1 MNASTTLVD
10 MRAIALDAL
19 SASAVMPSTVP
30 ASLARGSFARARR
43 ATRPRPSPKLSRKS
57 ASSVFETSCRARARA
72 LREDG
77 PLNDGFEDDDTGTID
92 SRAFFNASVA
102 FYAVMTVGAQ
112 TLCAFADIHPDV
124 IDGAFAFN
132 VDAGALYTAPLLASL
147 TFAVTQSEKYE
158 FLREVRETF
167 ESRVLPATAP
177 LGVVGIFGLSL
188 GAGVGEEAMFR
199 GFLMP
204 WVDGRLESLGIGGD
218 VASVAAL
225 ASTSAAFGALH
236 AITPAYAMWATWA
249 SVLFSLEY
257 LRDGLGSAMFTH
269 TLYDFLAF
277 MYVIISWMP
286 DREEAESRD

>member
-30 ASLARGSFARARR
+30 ASLSRGSFACARR

-77 PLNDGFEDDDTGTID
+77 PLNDGFEDDDTGAID

-167 ESRVLPATAP
+167 ESRVLPATAT

-199 GFLMP
+199 GLLLP
-204 WVDGRLESLGIGGD
+204 WVDGRLESLGVGGD

-225 ASTSAAFGALH
+225 ASTSAAFGACLLY
-236 AITPAYAMWATWA
+236 TSP
-249 SVLFSLEY
+249 SP
-257 LRDGLGSAMFTH
+257 RD
-269 TLYDFLAF
+269 
-277 MYVIISWMP
+277 
-286 DREEAESRD
+286 

>member
-1 MNASTTLVD
+1 
-10 MRAIALDAL
+10 MRAIALGAL
-19 SASAVMPSTVP
+19 GATASTSSTVR
-30 ASLARGSFARARR
+30 ASRTRGSIARAR
-43 ATRPRPSPKLSRKS
+43 ATTRPRPSPSLSRKS
-57 ASSVFETSCRARARA
+57 VSAVFDTSSRARTRA
-72 LREDG
+72 LNDDG
-77 PLNDGFEDDDTGTID
+77 PLNDGTVDEVTGAID

-112 TLCAFADIHPDV
+112 ILCRFADVHPDV
-124 IDGAFAFN
+124 VDGAFAFN
-132 VDAGALYTAPLLASL
+132 VDAAALYTTPLLASL

-167 ESRVLPATAP
+167 ESSVLPAVAP
-177 LGVVGIFGLSL
+177 LGVVGIFALSL

-204 WVDGRLESLGIGGD
+204 WVDGRLESLGVGGD
-218 VASVAAL
+218 VASIAAL

-236 AITPAYAMWATWA
+236 AITPAYAAWATWA

-286 DREEAESRD
+286 DRARDE

>member
-1 MNASTTLVD
+1 M
-10 MRAIALDAL
+10 
-19 SASAVMPSTVP
+19 
-30 ASLARGSFARARR
+30 
-43 ATRPRPSPKLSRKS
+43 
-57 ASSVFETSCRARARA
+57 RARARA

-77 PLNDGFEDDDTGTID
+77 PLNDGFEDDDTGAID

-177 LGVVGIFGLSL
+177 LGVVPQHDVLWEELTVREHAHFCAVLKSGGHEACAAADDLLRTFHLDDRLAHFGSELS
-188 GAGVGEEAMFR
+188 
-199 GFLMP
+199 
-204 WVDGRLESLGIGGD
+204 GGMRRKLST
-218 VASVAAL
+218 VCAL
-225 ASTSAAFGALH
+225 AGGSKFVVLDEPTTGLDPLARRELWDLLQKRNTYMLMCGRKSLETGLQE
-236 AITPAYAMWATWA
+236 AIT
-249 SVLFSLEY
+249 
-257 LRDGLGSAMFTH
+257 
-269 TLYDFLAF
+269 DFAKA
-277 MYVIISWMP
+277 
-286 DREEAESRD
+286 DRVEWSEFVE

>member
-10 MRAIALDAL
+10 MRAIALGAL
-19 SASAVMPSTVP
+19 GASAVMPSTVP

-77 PLNDGFEDDDTGTID
+77 PLNDGFEDDDTGAID

-177 LGVVGIFGLSL
+177 LGVCLLYTS
-188 GAGVGEEAMFR
+188 
-199 GFLMP
+199 
-204 WVDGRLESLGIGGD
+204 D
-218 VASVAAL
+218 AAD
-225 ASTSAAFGALH
+225 
-236 AITPAYAMWATWA
+236 
-249 SVLFSLEY
+249 E
-257 LRDGLGSAMFTH
+257 
-269 TLYDFLAF
+269 
-277 MYVIISWMP
+277 
-286 DREEAESRD
+286 

>member
-10 MRAIALDAL
+10 MRATRSAR

-30 ASLARGSFARARR
+30 ASLARGSSRARAVRR
-43 ATRPRPSPKLSRKS
+43 VPGRPQSYPGK

-72 LREDG
+72 DG
-77 PLNDGFEDDDTGTID
+77 PLNDSSEDDDTGTID

-112 TLCAFADIHPDV
+112 TLCASRHPPDV

-132 VDAGALYTAPLLASL
+132 VDAGALATAPLLASL

-167 ESRVLPATAP
+167 ESRCSRHGAAGRRHLR
-177 LGVVGIFGLSL
+177 LSL

-199 GFLMP
+199 GFDAL
-204 WVDGRLESLGIGGD
+204 GRWSI
-218 VASVAAL
+218 
-225 ASTSAAFGALH
+225 
-236 AITPAYAMWATWA
+236 
-249 SVLFSLEY
+249 
-257 LRDGLGSAMFTH
+257 R
-269 TLYDFLAF
+269 
-277 MYVIISWMP
+277 IS
-286 DREEAESRD
+286 RRRRRRRVRRGV

>member
-1 MNASTTLVD
+1 M
-10 MRAIALDAL
+10 
-19 SASAVMPSTVP
+19 
-30 ASLARGSFARARR
+30 
-43 ATRPRPSPKLSRKS
+43 
-57 ASSVFETSCRARARA
+57 
-72 LREDG
+72 REDG
-77 PLNDGFEDDDTGTID
+77 PLNDGSEDDDTGTID

-204 WVDGRLESLGIGGD
+204 WVDGRLESLGVGGD

-236 AITPAYAMWATWA
+236 AITPAYALWATWA